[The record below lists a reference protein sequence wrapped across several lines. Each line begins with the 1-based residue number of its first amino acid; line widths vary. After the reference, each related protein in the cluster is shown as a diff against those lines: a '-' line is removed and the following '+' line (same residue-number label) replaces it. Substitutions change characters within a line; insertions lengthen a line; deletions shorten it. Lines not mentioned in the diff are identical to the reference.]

1 MTVRTSTI
9 IHEGAMYAAL
19 AGALVASLVGARLF
33 ADLIVDV
40 GAMAFG

>member
-19 AGALVASLVGARLF
+19 AGALVAGLVGARIF
-33 ADLIVDV
+33 ADVVVDLGSIV
-40 GAMAFG
+40 FG